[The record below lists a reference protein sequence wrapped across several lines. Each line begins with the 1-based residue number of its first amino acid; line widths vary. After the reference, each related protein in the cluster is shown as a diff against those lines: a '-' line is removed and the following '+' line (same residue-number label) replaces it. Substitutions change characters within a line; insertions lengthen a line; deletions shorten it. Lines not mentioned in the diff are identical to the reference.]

1 MKFNLALVL
10 SAFAL
15 LVSAPTL
22 AQLPPVPAPAENP
35 ITEQKRLLGKVLFWD
50 EQLSSD
56 NTIACGSCHDPGHAG
71 MDARIGINPGL
82 DGLFETIDD
91 VSGSPGVVSRDADG
105 LLLDHPLF
113 GRDAQVT
120 GRAANPTINAAYAP
134 ELFWD
139 GRAGSQFLNP
149 EDGTV
154 SIPFGGALENQA
166 IGPILSDVEMA
177 QASRSWMD
185 VTGKLLAATPLQF
198 AGDLPADLSAA
209 LISGASYPDLFADAF
224 GDGTIT
230 AERIAFAIATYE
242 RTLIAD
248 DTPWDRFVSGDT
260 GALTPTQAQGFNTIV
275 ITSCGN
281 CHVPPTFTDQT
292 FRNIGV
298 RPVAE
303 DAGRF
308 DVTGFQADRGRFKVP
323 TLRNVGLKTTF
334 MHDGSLTSLDEV
346 VSFYA
351 LGNQNSQDNIDPL
364 MPVTVP
370 PTQVAALVDFLQN
383 GLTDAR
389 VANETFPFDHPRLLE
404 GRDPREMIEFDT
416 RSLLSWPAPLGA
428 ISYNIYRGL
437 LSSLSSGGYG
447 DCVTGSDPDSTDT
460 SYADAS
466 IPPPGDGFFYLKTVI
481 DGGGESALGSAS
493 DGSPRVP
500 NTTCP

>member
-1 MKFNLALVL
+1 V
-10 SAFAL
+10 
-15 LVSAPTL
+15 PT
-22 AQLPPVPAPAENP
+22 PAENP
-35 ITEQKRLLGKVLFWD
+35 ITEEKRLLGKVLFWD

-82 DGLFETIDD
+82 DELFDTIDD
-91 VSGSPGVVSRDADG
+91 VAGSPGMVSRDADG
-105 LLLDHPLF
+105 VALDHPLF
-113 GRDAQVT
+113 GRDAQIT
-120 GRAANPTINAAYAP
+120 RRATNPMINAAYAP

-139 GRAGSQFLNP
+139 GRAGGQFLNP
-149 EDGTV
+149 EDGTL
-154 SIPFGGALENQA
+154 SIPFGAALENQA
-166 IGPILSDVEMA
+166 IAPILSDVEMA
-177 QASRSWMD
+177 QASRTWMD

-209 LISGASYPDLFADAF
+209 LISEPSYSDLFADAF

-248 DTPWDRFVSGDT
+248 DTPWDRFVAGDT
-260 GALTPTQAQGFNTIV
+260 DALTLTQAQGFNTIL
-275 ITSCGN
+275 ITSCGS
-281 CHVPPTFTDQT
+281 CHIPPAFTDQT

-298 RPVAE
+298 RPLTE

-308 DVTGFQADRGRFKVP
+308 EVTGNPADRGRFKVP

-351 LGNQNSQDNIDPL
+351 LGNQNSQQNIDPL
-364 MPVTVP
+364 MPVTVQE
-370 PTQVAALVDFLQN
+370 TQVAALVDFLQN

-389 VANETFPFDHPRLLE
+389 VAAETYPFDHPRLLE
-404 GRDPREMIEFDT
+404 GQDPREMIEFDDQ
-416 RSLLSWPAPLGA
+416 SVLSWPAPLGA

-437 LSSLSSGGYG
+437 LSSLSSRDYG
-447 DCVTGSDPDSTDT
+447 SCITGSDPNSADT
-460 SYADAS
+460 TFTDAS
-466 IPPPGDGFFYLKTVI
+466 IPPSGDGFFYLKTVV
-481 DGGGESALGSAS
+481 DASSESALGNAS
-493 DGSPRVP
+493 DGSVRVP
-500 NTTCP
+500 GTACP